1 MSRLVPKISPLI
13 HKNRRSVRLLS
24 SSKTGPCVSV
34 CNVVQPSPDGGNIGK
49 VLLYDVAK
57 FELVRT
63 EKTFPDE
70 LHEAQLVGASRGWSF
85 FFNREDRSVVIS
97 DFLNPYA
104 SKTEPKMFPLPTFTT
119 MPTCQI
125 EVVCNVAMSSSPEPY
140 DKDWGVGVT
149 KHMETT
155 IGAHH
160 GTGDSSSPQDSSA
173 VTEPTAQPDSPIS
186 ATTDHPG
193 MTSTQLAA
201 MATSDHLANTL
212 TLVATTSGDP
222 SMVATSDHLANTSTL
237 VATTSGEPSM
247 VATSDH
253 SANTPTLVATTSGE
267 PSMVA
272 ISDHLAN
279 ASTLVATTSDNP
291 SMVATSDHPANTS
304 TLMATTSTQPSMVT
318 TSALP
323 ANNTASM
330 VATSTLPA
338 AVTTSRHPAGTTSL
352 ILTTSVQPI
361 NLETYA
367 RITTPVQPTNRTT
380 AVVTPAATQPPN
392 TRTMYSTQA
401 DISLIFQTLL
411 GRIDELARGT
421 TSRLDDLAHSQIACN
436 NRINELQ
443 SVEIGASRSQQ
454 VDITPRLQRVL
465 FNDLPTPVTGSGQQR
480 SIQANDL
487 RAPITSSGQQ
497 HQNHVN
503 KSSAPIIDSR
513 QQRPHELEPE
523 DDELNPTSP
532 RHRSVDNGKLGIA
545 SDKLEQG
552 DELGTTG
559 NKLGTKTDELEKKSS
574 STPPMASLCPP
585 HQTPHLSPSPNSD
598 HQQPISTTQIQS
610 FP

>member
-1 MSRLVPKISPLI
+1 
-13 HKNRRSVRLLS
+13 
-24 SSKTGPCVSV
+24 
-34 CNVVQPSPDGGNIGK
+34 
-49 VLLYDVAK
+49 
-57 FELVRT
+57 
-63 EKTFPDE
+63 
-70 LHEAQLVGASRGWSF
+70 
-85 FFNREDRSVVIS
+85 
-97 DFLNPYA
+97 
-104 SKTEPKMFPLPTFTT
+104 
-119 MPTCQI
+119 
-125 EVVCNVAMSSSPEPY
+125 
-140 DKDWGVGVT
+140 
-149 KHMETT
+149 
-155 IGAHH
+155 
-160 GTGDSSSPQDSSA
+160 
-173 VTEPTAQPDSPIS
+173 
-186 ATTDHPG
+186 
-193 MTSTQLAA
+193 
-201 MATSDHLANTL
+201 
-212 TLVATTSGDP
+212 
-222 SMVATSDHLANTSTL
+222 MVATSDHLANT
-237 VATTSGEPSM
+237 
-247 VATSDH
+247 
-253 SANTPTLVATTSGE
+253 PTLAATTSGE

-367 RITTPVQPTNRTT
+367 RITTPMQPTNRTT
-380 AVVTPAATQPPN
+380 PVVTPAATQPPN
-392 TRTMYSTQA
+392 TRTMYSTQP

-411 GRIDELARGT
+411 GRIDELARGA

-454 VDITPRLQRVL
+454 VDITPRLQHVL

-503 KSSAPIIDSR
+503 ESSAPIIDSR
-513 QQRPHELEPE
+513 QQRPTVLALRNGLWHESPFREELMKYKPQTRE
-523 DDELNPTSP
+523 DAL
-532 RHRSVDNGKLGIA
+532 HRAITFIEIEE
-545 SDKLEQG
+545 DKAAFSKKHAA
-552 DELGTTG
+552 T
-559 NKLGTKTDELEKKSS
+559 KKSS
-574 STPPMASLCPP
+574 LKDKEPDEYYEPRKHHDKAYIDGKSRKAPNYQISDQPSSRSTGKHARNSQGSEDAQAYCSSIKKYKNPPKKKAQARRPAHP
-585 HQTPHLSPSPNSD
+585 
-598 HQQPISTTQIQS
+598 
-610 FP
+610 